1 MGMVSMVWTHTLP
14 SVAAAFLASI
24 VECVEALTV
33 VLAVGSA
40 RGWRGA
46 LTGSGAGLVVL
57 LAVIAMLGP
66 ALTRI
71 PLAPLQAVVGVLL
84 LLFGLRW
91 LRKAVLRAAGTIPLH
106 DEGAIYA
113 SETAR
118 LRGPAGV
125 TGWDW
130 IAFSTSFQIT
140 MLEGMEV
147 VFIVIA
153 VGAGGAGLLG
163 AASVGAIAALFV
175 MLLIGGAVHRPLT
188 SVPGNTLKLLV
199 GAMLSAFGTFWLGEG
214 LHSLWPGGDWALPG
228 LALAYLAL
236 ALAITP
242 CCRQP
247 IARAG
252 AA

>member
-1 MGMVSMVWTHTLP
+1 MVLTHTLP
-14 SVAAAFLASI
+14 SVAAAFLASL
-24 VECVEALTV
+24 VEFVEALTV
-33 VLAVGSA
+33 VLAVGTV

-46 LTGSGAGLVVL
+46 LIGSGAGLVVL
-57 LAVIAMLGP
+57 LAIIAVLGP

-91 LRKAVLRAAGTIPLH
+91 LRKAVLRAAGILPLH

-113 SETAR
+113 RETAR
-118 LRGPAGV
+118 LRGSTGV

-130 IAFSTSFQIT
+130 IALSTSFQIT

-163 AASVGAIAALFV
+163 AASVGAIAALPV
-175 MLLIGGAVHRPLT
+175 VLLVGIVVHRPLT
-188 SVPGNTLKLLV
+188 AVPENTLKLLV

-214 LHSLWPGGDWALPG
+214 LHAAWPGGDWALPG
-228 LALAYLAL
+228 LAVAYLAL

-242 CCRQP
+242 WCRRP
-247 IARAG
+247 MTRAG
-252 AA
+252 VA

>member
-1 MGMVSMVWTHTLP
+1 MVWAHTLP
-14 SVAAAFLASI
+14 SVAAAFLASL
-24 VECVEALTV
+24 VEFVEALTV
-33 VLAVGSA
+33 LLAVGSV

-57 LAVIAMLGP
+57 LAIIAVLGP

-71 PLAPLQAVVGVLL
+71 PLAPLQAVAGVLL

-91 LRKAVLRAAGTIPLH
+91 LRKAVLRAAGIIPLH

-113 SETAR
+113 RETTR
-118 LRGPAGV
+118 LRRSARA

-163 AASVGAIAALFV
+163 AASVGAVAALLV
-175 MLLIGGAVHRPLT
+175 VLLIGVAVHRPLT
-188 SVPGNTLKLLV
+188 SVPENTLKLLV

-214 LHSLWPGGDWALPG
+214 LHARWPAGDWALLG

-236 ALAITP
+236 ALATASW
-242 CCRQP
+242 CRRP
-247 IARAG
+247 MTRAG

>member
-1 MGMVSMVWTHTLP
+1 MVWAHTLP

-24 VECVEALTV
+24 VEFVEALTV
-33 VLAVGSA
+33 ILAVGSV

-57 LAVIAMLGP
+57 LAIIAVLGP

-91 LRKAVLRAAGTIPLH
+91 LRKAVLRAAGVIPLH

-113 SETAR
+113 RETAR
-118 LRGPAGV
+118 LRGPVGV
-125 TGWDW
+125 AGWDW
-130 IAFSTSFQIT
+130 LAFSTSFQIT

-153 VGAGGAGLLG
+153 VGAGGVGLLG
-163 AASVGAIAALFV
+163 AASVGALAALLV
-175 MLLIGGAVHRPLT
+175 VLLVGIAVHRPLT
-188 SVPGNTLKLLV
+188 AVPENTLKLLV
-199 GAMLSAFGTFWLGEG
+199 GAMLSAFGTLWLGEG
-214 LHSLWPGGDWALPG
+214 LHAPWPGGDWALPG
-228 LALAYLAL
+228 LALAYLGL

-242 CCRQP
+242 WCRRP
-247 IARAG
+247 MTRTGVA
-252 AA
+252 